1 MCDKMKFYEL
11 SAMQRRQYYLKKG
24 INFVDIDATELD
36 RLDQLSENV
45 VSKITLPLG
54 LVQELIV
61 NEQTYCVPMCTEEP
75 SVVAAANHGAKFFNL
90 AGGTKCI
97 CQRQGIYGQI
107 ICEINSQFNLVML
120 QNKLPNI
127 IDAVNQK
134 FDSLIKHGG
143 GLRKIETFVKEDML
157 YLRTLVDPADAMGA
171 NKTNLILEDISQ
183 RLQKMTG
190 ISELLCAILSNYPS
204 QFVQAKVEIPLQL
217 VGTHLATK
225 IAKLS
230 RIGQVDPY
238 RAVTNNKGIMNGVD
252 AVLLA
257 SGNDYRAVESAC
269 GVQAS
274 SDGHYTSL
282 SKWQIAENKLIGCL
296 TLPLAIGVVGGSIS
310 ARKDVQQSFSLLGK
324 VNAQQLANII
334 ASIGLANNF
343 AALYAIT
350 SRGIN
355 AGHMKLQ
362 ARNVVAQLEADHNQK
377 KQVLNQM
384 IANQKFTLTD
394 AKQIL
399 ELIRKQDN

>member
-1 MCDKMKFYEL
+1 MKFYEL
-11 SAMQRRQYYLKKG
+11 SAMQRRQYYLNKG

-107 ICEINSQFNLVML
+107 ICEINSQFNFGML

-127 IDAVNQK
+127 IEAVNQK

-190 ISELLCAILSNYPS
+190 VSELICAILSNYPS

-257 SGNDYRAVESAC
+257 SGNDYRAVEAAC

-274 SDGHYTSL
+274 IDGHYTSL
-282 SKWQIAENKLIGCL
+282 SKWQIEGNKLIGCL

>member
-1 MCDKMKFYEL
+1 MKFYEL

-127 IDAVNQK
+127 IEAVNQK

-190 ISELLCAILSNYPS
+190 VSELICAILSNYPS

-257 SGNDYRAVESAC
+257 SGNDYRAVEAAC

-274 SDGHYTSL
+274 IDGHYTSL
-282 SKWQIAENKLIGCL
+282 SKWQIEENKLIGCL

>member
-1 MCDKMKFYEL
+1 MKFYEL

-36 RLDQLSENV
+36 GLDQLSENV

-54 LVQELIV
+54 VVQELIV

-107 ICEINSQFNLVML
+107 ICEITSQFNLGML

-127 IDAVNQK
+127 IEAVNQK

-190 ISELLCAILSNYPS
+190 VSELICAILSNYPS

-257 SGNDYRAVESAC
+257 SGNDYRAVEAAC

-274 SDGHYTSL
+274 IDGHYTSL
-282 SKWQIAENKLIGCL
+282 SKWQIEGNKLIGCL

-350 SRGIN
+350 SQGIN

>member
-1 MCDKMKFYEL
+1 MKFYEL
-11 SAMQRRQYYLKKG
+11 SAMQRRQYYLNKG

-36 RLDQLSENV
+36 GLDQLSENV

-54 LVQELIV
+54 VVQELIV

-127 IDAVNQK
+127 IEAVNQK

-274 SDGHYTSL
+274 IDGHYTSL
-282 SKWQIAENKLIGCL
+282 SKWQIEENKLIGCL

>member
-1 MCDKMKFYEL
+1 MKFYEL

-107 ICEINSQFNLVML
+107 ICEITSQFNFGML

-127 IDAVNQK
+127 IEAVNQK

-190 ISELLCAILSNYPS
+190 VSELICAILSNYPS

-257 SGNDYRAVESAC
+257 SGNDYRAVEAAC

-274 SDGHYTSL
+274 IDGHYTSL
-282 SKWQIAENKLIGCL
+282 SKWQIEGNKLIGCL

-362 ARNVVAQLEADHNQK
+362 ARNIVAQLEADHNQK
-377 KQVLNQM
+377 KQVLNHM

>member
-1 MCDKMKFYEL
+1 MKFYEL
-11 SAMQRRQYYLKKG
+11 SAMQRRQYYLNKG

-54 LVQELIV
+54 VVQELIV

-127 IDAVNQK
+127 IEAVNQK

-171 NKTNLILEDISQ
+171 NKTNLILGDISQ

-282 SKWQIAENKLIGCL
+282 SKWQIEENKLIGCL

-377 KQVLNQM
+377 KQVLNHM

>member
-1 MCDKMKFYEL
+1 MKFYEL
-11 SAMQRRQYYLKKG
+11 SAMQRRQYYLNKG

-54 LVQELIV
+54 VVQELIV

-127 IDAVNQK
+127 IEAVNQK

-190 ISELLCAILSNYPS
+190 VSELLCAILSNYPS

-257 SGNDYRAVESAC
+257 SGNDYRAVETAC
-269 GVQAS
+269 GVQVS
-274 SDGHYTSL
+274 IDGHYTSL
-282 SKWQIAENKLIGCL
+282 SKWQIEENKLIGCL

>member
-1 MCDKMKFYEL
+1 MKFYEL
-11 SAMQRRQYYLKKG
+11 SAMQRRQYYLNKG

-127 IDAVNQK
+127 IEAVNQK

-190 ISELLCAILSNYPS
+190 VSELICAILSNYPS

-257 SGNDYRAVESAC
+257 SGNDYRAVEAAC

-274 SDGHYTSL
+274 IDGHYTSL
-282 SKWQIAENKLIGCL
+282 SKWQIEGNKLIGCL

-362 ARNVVAQLEADHNQK
+362 ARNIVAQLEADHNQK
-377 KQVLNQM
+377 KQVLNHM

>member
-1 MCDKMKFYEL
+1 MKFYEL
-11 SAMQRRQYYLKKG
+11 SAMQRRQYYLNKG

-54 LVQELIV
+54 VVQELIV

-107 ICEINSQFNLVML
+107 ICEITSQFNFGML

-127 IDAVNQK
+127 IEAVNQK

-282 SKWQIAENKLIGCL
+282 SKWQIEENKLIGCL

>member
-1 MCDKMKFYEL
+1 MKFYEL
-11 SAMQRRQYYLKKG
+11 SAMQRRQYYLNKG

-36 RLDQLSENV
+36 GLDQLSENV

-127 IDAVNQK
+127 IEAVNQK

-282 SKWQIAENKLIGCL
+282 SKWQIEENKLIGCL

>member
-1 MCDKMKFYEL
+1 MKFYEL
-11 SAMQRRQYYLKKG
+11 SSMQRRQYYLNKG

-36 RLDQLSENV
+36 GLDQLSENV

-54 LVQELIV
+54 VVQELIV

-127 IDAVNQK
+127 IEAVNQK

-282 SKWQIAENKLIGCL
+282 SKWQIEENKLIGCL

>member
-1 MCDKMKFYEL
+1 MKFYEL

-127 IDAVNQK
+127 IEAVNQK

-190 ISELLCAILSNYPS
+190 VSELICAILSNYPS

-238 RAVTNNKGIMNGVD
+238 RAVTNNKGLMNGVD

-257 SGNDYRAVESAC
+257 SGNDYRAVEAAC

-274 SDGHYTSL
+274 IDGHYTSL
-282 SKWQIAENKLIGCL
+282 SKWQIEENKLIGCL

-362 ARNVVAQLEADHNQK
+362 ARNIVAQLEADHNQK
-377 KQVLNQM
+377 KQVLNHM

>member
-1 MCDKMKFYEL
+1 MKFYEL
-11 SAMQRRQYYLKKG
+11 SAMQRRQYYLNKG

-54 LVQELIV
+54 VVQELIV

-90 AGGTKCI
+90 ASGTKCI

-127 IDAVNQK
+127 IEAVNQK

-282 SKWQIAENKLIGCL
+282 SKWQIEENKLIGCL

-377 KQVLNQM
+377 KQVLNHM

>member
-1 MCDKMKFYEL
+1 
-11 SAMQRRQYYLKKG
+11 
-24 INFVDIDATELD
+24 
-36 RLDQLSENV
+36 
-45 VSKITLPLG
+45 
-54 LVQELIV
+54 
-61 NEQTYCVPMCTEEP
+61 
-75 SVVAAANHGAKFFNL
+75 
-90 AGGTKCI
+90 
-97 CQRQGIYGQI
+97 
-107 ICEINSQFNLVML
+107 
-120 QNKLPNI
+120 
-127 IDAVNQK
+127 
-134 FDSLIKHGG
+134 
-143 GLRKIETFVKEDML
+143 
-157 YLRTLVDPADAMGA
+157 
-171 NKTNLILEDISQ
+171 
-183 RLQKMTG
+183 MTG
-190 ISELLCAILSNYPS
+190 VSELLCAILSNYPS

-257 SGNDYRAVESAC
+257 SGNDYRAVETAC

-274 SDGHYTSL
+274 IDGHYTSL
-282 SKWQIAENKLIGCL
+282 SKWQIEENKLIGCL

-310 ARKDVQQSFSLLGK
+310 ARKYV
-324 VNAQQLANII
+324 QQLANII

-350 SRGIN
+350 SQGIN

-362 ARNVVAQLEADHNQK
+362 ARNVVAQLEADNNQK

>member
-1 MCDKMKFYEL
+1 MKFYEL
-11 SAMQRRQYYLKKG
+11 SAMQRRQYYLNKG

-54 LVQELIV
+54 VVQELIV

-107 ICEINSQFNLVML
+107 ICEVNSQFNLVML

-127 IDAVNQK
+127 IEAVNQK

-190 ISELLCAILSNYPS
+190 VSELLCAILSNYPS

-257 SGNDYRAVESAC
+257 SGNDYRAVETAC

-274 SDGHYTSL
+274 IDGHYTSL
-282 SKWQIAENKLIGCL
+282 SKWQIEENKLIGCL

>member
-1 MCDKMKFYEL
+1 MKFYEL
-11 SAMQRRQYYLKKG
+11 SAMQRRQYYLNKG

-54 LVQELIV
+54 VVQELIV

-107 ICEINSQFNLVML
+107 ICEVNSQFNLVML

-127 IDAVNQK
+127 IEAVNQK

-190 ISELLCAILSNYPS
+190 VSELICAILSNYPS

-257 SGNDYRAVESAC
+257 SGNDYRAVETAC

-274 SDGHYTSL
+274 IDGHYTSL
-282 SKWQIAENKLIGCL
+282 SKWQIEENKLIGCL

>member
-1 MCDKMKFYEL
+1 MKFYEL
-11 SAMQRRQYYLKKG
+11 SAMQRRQYYLNKG

-54 LVQELIV
+54 VVQELIV

-107 ICEINSQFNLVML
+107 ICEVNSQFNLVML

-127 IDAVNQK
+127 IEAVNQK

-257 SGNDYRAVESAC
+257 SGNDYRAVEAAC

-274 SDGHYTSL
+274 IDGHYTSL
-282 SKWQIAENKLIGCL
+282 SKWQIEENKLIGCL

-334 ASIGLANNF
+334 SSIGLANNF

>member
-1 MCDKMKFYEL
+1 MKFYEL
-11 SAMQRRQYYLKKG
+11 SSMQRRQYYLNKG

-54 LVQELIV
+54 VVQELIV

-127 IDAVNQK
+127 IEAVNQK

-190 ISELLCAILSNYPS
+190 VSELLCAILSNYPS

-257 SGNDYRAVESAC
+257 SGNDYRAVETAC

-274 SDGHYTSL
+274 IDGHYTSL
-282 SKWQIAENKLIGCL
+282 SKWQIEENKLIGCL
-296 TLPLAIGVVGGSIS
+296 TLPLAIGIVGGSIS

-362 ARNVVAQLEADHNQK
+362 ARNIVAQLEADHNQK
-377 KQVLNQM
+377 KQVLNHM

>member
-1 MCDKMKFYEL
+1 MKFYEL

-127 IDAVNQK
+127 IEAVNQK

-143 GLRKIETFVKEDML
+143 GLRKIETFFKEDML

-190 ISELLCAILSNYPS
+190 VSELICAILSNYPS

-257 SGNDYRAVESAC
+257 SGNDYRAVEAAC

-274 SDGHYTSL
+274 IDGHYTSL
-282 SKWQIAENKLIGCL
+282 SKWQIEENKLIGCL

>member
-1 MCDKMKFYEL
+1 MKFYEL
-11 SAMQRRQYYLKKG
+11 SAMQRRQYYLNKG

-54 LVQELIV
+54 VVQELIV

-127 IDAVNQK
+127 IEAVNQK

-252 AVLLA
+252 AVLLV

-282 SKWQIAENKLIGCL
+282 SKWQIEENKLIGCL

-377 KQVLNQM
+377 KQVLNHM

>member
-1 MCDKMKFYEL
+1 MKFYEL
-11 SAMQRRQYYLKKG
+11 SAMQRRQYYLNKG

-54 LVQELIV
+54 VVQELIV

-90 AGGTKCI
+90 AGGTRCI

-127 IDAVNQK
+127 IEAVNQK

-257 SGNDYRAVESAC
+257 SGNDYRAVEAAC

-274 SDGHYTSL
+274 IDGHYTSL
-282 SKWQIAENKLIGCL
+282 SKWQIEENKLIGCL

-350 SRGIN
+350 SQGIN

-362 ARNVVAQLEADHNQK
+362 ARNVVAQLEADNNQK

>member
-1 MCDKMKFYEL
+1 MKFYEL
-11 SAMQRRQYYLKKG
+11 SAMQRRQYYLNKG

-36 RLDQLSENV
+36 GLDQLSENV

-54 LVQELIV
+54 VVQELIV

-107 ICEINSQFNLVML
+107 ICEITSQFNLGML

-127 IDAVNQK
+127 IEAVNQK

-257 SGNDYRAVESAC
+257 SGNDYRAVEAAC

-274 SDGHYTSL
+274 IDGHYTSL
-282 SKWQIAENKLIGCL
+282 SKWQIEGNKLIGCL

-350 SRGIN
+350 SQGIN

>member
-1 MCDKMKFYEL
+1 MKFYEL
-11 SAMQRRQYYLKKG
+11 SAMQRRQYYLNKG

-54 LVQELIV
+54 VVQELIV

-127 IDAVNQK
+127 IEAVNQK

-274 SDGHYTSL
+274 IDGHYTSL
-282 SKWQIAENKLIGCL
+282 SKWQIEENKLIGCL

-377 KQVLNQM
+377 KQVLNHM

>member
-1 MCDKMKFYEL
+1 MKFYEL
-11 SAMQRRQYYLKKG
+11 SSMQRRQYYLNKG

-54 LVQELIV
+54 VVQELIV

-127 IDAVNQK
+127 IEAVNQK

-171 NKTNLILEDISQ
+171 IKTNLILEDISQ

-190 ISELLCAILSNYPS
+190 VSELLCAILSNYPS

-257 SGNDYRAVESAC
+257 SGNDYRAVETAC

-274 SDGHYTSL
+274 IDGHYTSL
-282 SKWQIAENKLIGCL
+282 SKWQIEENKLIGCL

-350 SRGIN
+350 SQGIN

>member
-1 MCDKMKFYEL
+1 MKFYEL
-11 SAMQRRQYYLKKG
+11 SAMQRRQYYLNKG

-54 LVQELIV
+54 VVQELIV

-127 IDAVNQK
+127 IEAVNQK

-190 ISELLCAILSNYPS
+190 VSELICAILSNYPS

-257 SGNDYRAVESAC
+257 SGNDYRAVEAAC

-274 SDGHYTSL
+274 IDGHYTSL
-282 SKWQIAENKLIGCL
+282 SKWQIEGNKLIGCL

-362 ARNVVAQLEADHNQK
+362 ARNIVAQLEADHNQK
-377 KQVLNQM
+377 KQVLNHM

>member
-1 MCDKMKFYEL
+1 MKFYEL
-11 SAMQRRQYYLKKG
+11 SAMQRRQYYLNKG

-54 LVQELIV
+54 VVQELIV

-143 GLRKIETFVKEDML
+143 GLRKIDTFVKEDML

-190 ISELLCAILSNYPS
+190 ISELICAILSNYPS

-217 VGTHLATK
+217 VGMHLATK

-230 RIGQVDPY
+230 KIGQVDPY

-257 SGNDYRAVESAC
+257 SGNDYRAVEAAC

-274 SDGHYTSL
+274 IDGHYTSL
-282 SKWQIAENKLIGCL
+282 SKWQIEENKLIGCL

>member
-1 MCDKMKFYEL
+1 MKFYEL
-11 SAMQRRQYYLKKG
+11 SAMQRRQYYLNKG

-127 IDAVNQK
+127 IEAVNQK

-282 SKWQIAENKLIGCL
+282 SKWQIEENKLIGCL

-377 KQVLNQM
+377 KQVLNHM

>member
-1 MCDKMKFYEL
+1 MKFYEL
-11 SAMQRRQYYLKKG
+11 SAMQRRQYYLNKG

-54 LVQELIV
+54 VVQELIV

-127 IDAVNQK
+127 IEAVNQK

-282 SKWQIAENKLIGCL
+282 SKWQIEENKLIGCL

-362 ARNVVAQLEADHNQK
+362 ARNIVAQLEADHNQK
-377 KQVLNQM
+377 KQVLNHM

>member
-1 MCDKMKFYEL
+1 MKFYEL
-11 SAMQRRQYYLKKG
+11 SAMQRRQYYLNKG

-54 LVQELIV
+54 VVQELIV

-127 IDAVNQK
+127 IEAVNQK

-282 SKWQIAENKLIGCL
+282 SKWQIEENKLIGCL

-343 AALYAIT
+343 AAIYAIT

-377 KQVLNQM
+377 KQVLNHM

>member
-1 MCDKMKFYEL
+1 MKFYEL
-11 SAMQRRQYYLKKG
+11 SAMQRRQYYLNKG

-54 LVQELIV
+54 VVQELIV

-120 QNKLPNI
+120 KNKLPNI
-127 IDAVNQK
+127 IEAVNQK

-274 SDGHYTSL
+274 IDGHYTSL
-282 SKWQIAENKLIGCL
+282 SKWQIEENKLIGCL

-350 SRGIN
+350 SQGIN
-355 AGHMKLQ
+355 SGHMKLQ

>member
-1 MCDKMKFYEL
+1 MKFYEL

-24 INFVDIDATELD
+24 INFGDIDATELD

-127 IDAVNQK
+127 IEAVNQK

-282 SKWQIAENKLIGCL
+282 SKWQIEENKLIGCL

-377 KQVLNQM
+377 KQVLNHM

>member
-1 MCDKMKFYEL
+1 MKFYEL

-143 GLRKIETFVKEDML
+143 GLRKIDTFVKEDML

-190 ISELLCAILSNYPS
+190 ISELICAILSNYPS

-217 VGTHLATK
+217 VGMHLATK

-230 RIGQVDPY
+230 KIGQVDPY

-257 SGNDYRAVESAC
+257 SGNDYRAVEAAC

-274 SDGHYTSL
+274 IDGHYTSL
-282 SKWQIAENKLIGCL
+282 SKWQIEGNKLIGCL

-350 SRGIN
+350 SQGIN

-362 ARNVVAQLEADHNQK
+362 ARNVVAQLEADNNQK

>member
-1 MCDKMKFYEL
+1 MKFYEL

-107 ICEINSQFNLVML
+107 ICEITSQFNLVML

-127 IDAVNQK
+127 IEAVNQK

-190 ISELLCAILSNYPS
+190 VSELICAILSNYPS

-230 RIGQVDPY
+230 RIGQVDTY

-257 SGNDYRAVESAC
+257 SGNDYRAVEAAC

-274 SDGHYTSL
+274 IDGHYTSL
-282 SKWQIAENKLIGCL
+282 SKWQIEENKLIGCL
-296 TLPLAIGVVGGSIS
+296 TLPLAIGIVGGSIS

-362 ARNVVAQLEADHNQK
+362 ARNIVAQLEADHNQK
-377 KQVLNQM
+377 KQVLNHM

>member
-1 MCDKMKFYEL
+1 MKFYEL
-11 SAMQRRQYYLKKG
+11 SAMQRRQYYLNKG

-54 LVQELIV
+54 VVQELIV

-107 ICEINSQFNLVML
+107 ICEVNSQFNLVML

-127 IDAVNQK
+127 IEAVNQK

-190 ISELLCAILSNYPS
+190 VSELICAILSNYPS

-257 SGNDYRAVESAC
+257 SGNDYRAVEAAC

-274 SDGHYTSL
+274 IDGHYTSL
-282 SKWQIAENKLIGCL
+282 SKWQIEENKLIGCL

-362 ARNVVAQLEADHNQK
+362 ARNVVAQLEADNNQK

>member
-1 MCDKMKFYEL
+1 MKFYEL

-143 GLRKIETFVKEDML
+143 GLRKIDTFVKEDML

-190 ISELLCAILSNYPS
+190 ISELICAILSNYPS

-282 SKWQIAENKLIGCL
+282 SKWQIEENKLIGCL

-362 ARNVVAQLEADHNQK
+362 ARNIVAQLEADHNQK
-377 KQVLNQM
+377 KQVLNHM

>member
-1 MCDKMKFYEL
+1 MKFYEL
-11 SAMQRRQYYLKKG
+11 SAMQRRQYYLNKG

-36 RLDQLSENV
+36 GLDQLSENV

-54 LVQELIV
+54 VVQELIV

-127 IDAVNQK
+127 IEAVNQK

-190 ISELLCAILSNYPS
+190 VSELICAILSNYPS

-257 SGNDYRAVESAC
+257 SGNDYRAVEAAC

-274 SDGHYTSL
+274 IDGHYTSL
-282 SKWQIAENKLIGCL
+282 SKWQIEGNKLIGCL

>member
-1 MCDKMKFYEL
+1 MKFYEL
-11 SAMQRRQYYLKKG
+11 SSMQRRQYYLDKG

-54 LVQELIV
+54 VVQELIV

-127 IDAVNQK
+127 IEAVNQK

-190 ISELLCAILSNYPS
+190 VSELLCAILSNYPS

-257 SGNDYRAVESAC
+257 SGNDYRAVETAC

-274 SDGHYTSL
+274 IDGHYTSL
-282 SKWQIAENKLIGCL
+282 SKWQIEENKLIGCL

-350 SRGIN
+350 SQGIN

-362 ARNVVAQLEADHNQK
+362 ARNVVAQLEADNNQK

>member
-1 MCDKMKFYEL
+1 MKFYEL
-11 SAMQRRQYYLKKG
+11 SAMQRRQYYLNKG

-36 RLDQLSENV
+36 GLDQLSENV

-54 LVQELIV
+54 VVQELIV

-127 IDAVNQK
+127 IEAVNQK

-190 ISELLCAILSNYPS
+190 VSELICAILSNYPS

-257 SGNDYRAVESAC
+257 SGNDYRAVEAAC

-274 SDGHYTSL
+274 IDGHYTSL
-282 SKWQIAENKLIGCL
+282 SKWQIEGNKLIGCL

-362 ARNVVAQLEADHNQK
+362 ARNIVAQLEADHNQK
-377 KQVLNQM
+377 KQVLNHM

>member
-1 MCDKMKFYEL
+1 MKFYEL
-11 SAMQRRQYYLKKG
+11 SAMQRRQYYLNKG

-54 LVQELIV
+54 VVQELIV

-107 ICEINSQFNLVML
+107 ICEITSQFNLVML

-127 IDAVNQK
+127 IEAVNQK

-190 ISELLCAILSNYPS
+190 VSELICAILSNYPS

-257 SGNDYRAVESAC
+257 SGNDYRAVEAAC

-274 SDGHYTSL
+274 IDGHYTSL
-282 SKWQIAENKLIGCL
+282 SKWQIEENKLIGCL

-362 ARNVVAQLEADHNQK
+362 ARNIVAQLEADHNQK
-377 KQVLNQM
+377 KQVLNHM

>member
-1 MCDKMKFYEL
+1 MKFYEL
-11 SAMQRRQYYLKKG
+11 SAMQRRQYYLNKG

-54 LVQELIV
+54 VVQELIV

-127 IDAVNQK
+127 IEAVNQK

-274 SDGHYTSL
+274 IDGHYTSL
-282 SKWQIAENKLIGCL
+282 SKWQIEENKLIGCL

-362 ARNVVAQLEADHNQK
+362 ARNIVAQLEADHNQK
-377 KQVLNQM
+377 KQVLNHM